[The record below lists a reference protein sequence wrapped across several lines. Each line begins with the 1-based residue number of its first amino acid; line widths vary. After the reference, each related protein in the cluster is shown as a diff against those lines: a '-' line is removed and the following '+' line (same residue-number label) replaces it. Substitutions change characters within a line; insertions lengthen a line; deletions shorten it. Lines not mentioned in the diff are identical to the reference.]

1 MIYKF
6 ECREESN
13 EMEVTLF
20 NDENQSKQ
28 LKEVVTFSIN
38 ENYDWYSC
46 SLNKKDVFHLI
57 GALHLLHKEMK

>member
-6 ECREESN
+6 ECSEESN

-20 NDENQSKQ
+20 NDENQSKE

-38 ENYDWYSC
+38 DNNKWYYC
-46 SLNKKDVFHLI
+46 SLNKKDVYHLI
-57 GALHLLHKEMK
+57 GALHQLHKEMK